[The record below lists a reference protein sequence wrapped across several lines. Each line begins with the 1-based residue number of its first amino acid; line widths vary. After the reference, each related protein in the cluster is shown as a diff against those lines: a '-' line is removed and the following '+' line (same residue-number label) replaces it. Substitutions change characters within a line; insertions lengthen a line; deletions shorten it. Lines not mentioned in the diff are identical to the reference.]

1 MRALSP
7 STALAEILTMTGA
20 VTARMMK
27 ERGRSGKTEAEE
39 IEELM
44 SLGINHPARRAHRER
59 ETRRVNE
66 MKERMWND
74 TIFRTRPPNLIGL
87 RCATK
92 EPWHIDEV
100 FYQKKTG
107 NFEAGLT
114 REKYDDR
121 SVLCVYTAR
130 SPCARPATRAG
141 LTRPTVVI
149 RLLFAAPPPRATP
162 RRSPL
167 PASLAPSPLGTH
179 RRCERRPMRSRGS
192 SR

>member
-1 MRALSP
+1 MSV
-7 STALAEILTMTGA
+7 GA

-27 ERGRSGKTEAEE
+27 ERGRSGKSEAEE

-44 SLGINHPARRAHRER
+44 ALGINHPARKAYRER

-87 RCATK
+87 KCATK
-92 EPWHIDEV
+92 EPWHIDEI

-107 NFEAGLT
+107 NFEAALT

-121 SVLCVYTAR
+121 SVLCVTAR
-130 SPCARPATRAG
+130 S
-141 LTRPTVVI
+141 
-149 RLLFAAPPPRATP
+149 
-162 RRSPL
+162 
-167 PASLAPSPLGTH
+167 
-179 RRCERRPMRSRGS
+179 
-192 SR
+192 

>member
-1 MRALSP
+1 
-7 STALAEILTMTGA
+7 MTGA

-74 TIFRTRPPNLIGL
+74 TIFRTRPPNPIGL

-107 NFEAGLT
+107 SFETEYNAAGVF
-114 REKYDDR
+114 DDR
-121 SVLCVYTAR
+121 SVLSASKGYT
-130 SPCARPATRAG
+130 
-141 LTRPTVVI
+141 
-149 RLLFAAPPPRATP
+149 
-162 RRSPL
+162 
-167 PASLAPSPLGTH
+167 
-179 RRCERRPMRSRGS
+179 S
-192 SR
+192 SFNR